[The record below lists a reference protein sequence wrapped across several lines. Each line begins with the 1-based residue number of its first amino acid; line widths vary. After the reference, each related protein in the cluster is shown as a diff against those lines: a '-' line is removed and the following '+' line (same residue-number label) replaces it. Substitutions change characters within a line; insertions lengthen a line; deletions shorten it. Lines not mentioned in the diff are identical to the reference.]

1 MEFSGGL
8 YQFAN
13 SIESQQRAFDQ
24 TQQSMQNAEARRQ
37 REIERLSKHE
47 AREAEREQALE
58 DISMLKA
65 DIEWLKSEVQRLNA
79 LVVEQG
85 IRMGWQDRPQ
95 QQAGPLNYDPTPL
108 PSYMPSPGLQD
119 FVNGI
124 GGI

>member
-1 MEFSGGL
+1 MLAGGFNSL
-8 YQFAN
+8 AN
-13 SIESQQRAFDQ
+13 AIEQQQRDA
-24 TQQSMQNAEARRQ
+24 MNAIGAAERAEERRK
-37 REIERLSKHE
+37 RDLERLVKHE
-47 AREAEREQALE
+47 AEQAEKEQALE
-58 DISMLKA
+58 DISILKT
-65 DIEWLKSEVQRLNA
+65 DVEWLKSEVQRLNA

-108 PSYMPSPGLQD
+108 PNYMPSPGIQD